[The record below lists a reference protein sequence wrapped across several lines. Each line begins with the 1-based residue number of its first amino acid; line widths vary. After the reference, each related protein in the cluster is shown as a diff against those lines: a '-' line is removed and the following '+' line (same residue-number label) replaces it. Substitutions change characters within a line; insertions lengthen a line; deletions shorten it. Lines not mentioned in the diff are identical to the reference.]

1 MPNQPSRR
9 EALVRIAGVAATSA
23 AAPTRLPAQAPQ
35 EFTPRAFT
43 AGEFRFVTQLVE
55 MIIPQSDTPGAA
67 AVGVDRIIDE
77 ALANDTERL
86 GRFKAG
92 LNLLAEAGF
101 AEQSGE
107 QRIELLTTF
116 SESTGGQGAFFRLL
130 KNMTIDA
137 YYSTEIGLIEE
148 LGYQGNSYLKEFPG
162 CDHGDHD

>member
-1 MPNQPSRR
+1 MIGTTLSHFRITAKLGEGGMGEVYLAEDTKLGR
-9 EALVRIAGVAATSA
+9 EVAIKV
-23 AAPTRLPAQAPQ
+23 LP
-35 EFTPRAFT
+35 EAFT
-43 AGEFRFVTQLVE
+43 
-55 MIIPQSDTPGAA
+55 
-67 AVGVDRIIDE
+67 VDR
-77 ALANDTERL
+77 ERL
-86 GRFKAG
+86 ARFKAG

-116 SESTGGQGAFFRLL
+116 SESTGDQGAFFRLL
-130 KNMTIDA
+130 NNMTIDA